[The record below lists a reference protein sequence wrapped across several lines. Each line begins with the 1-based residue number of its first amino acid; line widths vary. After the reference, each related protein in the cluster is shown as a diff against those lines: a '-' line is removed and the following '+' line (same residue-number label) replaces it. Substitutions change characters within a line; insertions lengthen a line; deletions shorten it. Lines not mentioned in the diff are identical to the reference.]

1 MGTKVPPTRSD
12 CSCKERASN
21 SLPVPLSPVISTVA
35 VELEMVVTKRRKALA
50 IGLEPMKKE
59 GEFMLGSLSP
69 KGLNRQAVKSIR
81 LHRSMGLKKLVQWSI
96 LRMYPM
102 KHSLFG

>member
-1 MGTKVPPTRSD
+1 
-12 CSCKERASN
+12 
-21 SLPVPLSPVISTVA
+21 
-35 VELEMVVTKRRKALA
+35 
-50 IGLEPMKKE
+50 
-59 GEFMLGSLSP
+59 MLGSLSP